1 MTAKPHVRGLSGVA
15 ELQAI
20 CLAKK
25 SKTCILAVMD
35 GPVDGVVEVY
45 GKLSS
50 RPPPHTFQMFKVD
63 SNDALAKELTGQLSL
78 GAAPQLLAVN
88 HRGWFRRFAGDV
100 ARANEVLS
108 WLDAIKMGEG
118 AKEKLPE
125 ALFVPEGE
133 EETLE
138 ALKKFA
144 AEQAKAKAKA
154 DEVKEEA
161 GGQAV
166 KVEEKVEKAEG
177 AGEKVRE
184 KAEEK
189 AEAVKEQ
196 GGEKAE
202 AVKEQAEEKA
212 EAVKEQAEKKA
223 EAVKEQEE
231 EKEDAAKEKAKGKV
245 EEKVEG
251 AKEKAEEKAEAV
263 KEKVKDE
270 L

>member
-1 MTAKPHVRGLSGVA
+1 MTAKPLVPGLSGVA
-15 ELQAI
+15 ELQAV

-25 SKTCILAVMD
+25 SKTCILAVVD

-78 GAAPQLLAVN
+78 GAAPQLLAIN

-125 ALFVPEGE
+125 ALFVREGE
-133 EETLE
+133 EDMLE

-144 AEQAKAKAKA
+144 AEQAKAKAKV

-161 GGQAV
+161 GGQVA
-166 KVEEKVEKAEG
+166 KVEKVEKAEK
-177 AGEKVRE
+177 AGEKVGEKTEKSEAAKEKAGE
-184 KAEEK
+184 KAEAAKKKAEEKVEGVKEK
-189 AEAVKEQ
+189 AEAVK
-196 GGEKAE
+196 
-202 AVKEQAEEKA
+202 
-212 EAVKEQAEKKA
+212 
-223 EAVKEQEE
+223 
-231 EKEDAAKEKAKGKV
+231 GK
-245 EEKVEG
+245 
-251 AKEKAEEKAEAV
+251 EKAEAV